1 MTETV
6 QAEVIHI
13 VAPDEQG
20 DYELTQA
27 MQELV
32 DSRHVVVCRKGGVPS
47 WFERVKS
54 FLLRR
59 PIEAITLV
67 ADRAPATGEEV
78 TATVEETDIAG
89 VYEVRQFE

>member
-6 QAEVIHI
+6 RAEV
-13 VAPDEQG
+13 VYVVPPDELG
-20 DYELTQA
+20 DHELTQT
-27 MQELV
+27 MQELADARYV
-32 DSRHVVVCRKGGVPS
+32 LVCRNGGIPS

-67 ADRAPATGEEV
+67 ADRSFEEGEEL
-78 TATVEETDIAG
+78 TATVEETSVAG

>member
-6 QAEVIHI
+6 RAEVVYVVPPEELDDH
-13 VAPDEQG
+13 
-20 DYELTQA
+20 ELTQA
-27 MQELV
+27 MQELAA
-32 DSRHVVVCRKGGVPS
+32 SRYVVVCRNGGVPS

-67 ADRAPATGEEV
+67 ADRAPEEGEEL
-78 TATVEETDIAG
+78 TATVEETDVAG